1 MKARG
6 RLLKTNLAAAG
17 ACACAILGVVGCGSS
32 SSSSSAP
39 SSSSASTGT
48 STSAAAGA
56 PSTAQLAAEVA
67 GYKKGPVGQPIS
79 KWNPGPGP
87 KPTPGLLVDGMTCLQ
102 SVPAC
107 VRIADGY
114 KSAIKAIGWHGSVVD
129 GTAQQANQRSAMSSF
144 ITAHAK
150 GVLLGAIDPHGIADL
165 LGQFVAQGGKF
176 NMTAGIN
183 PGPFKGVTPE
193 IDITGTEFEGGKELG
208 RWVANDMH
216 QRAPFC

>member
-1 MKARG
+1 MRVRDTGGGRVRKQQQQQQFGSELEQRFDRNVDQCRG
-6 RLLKTNLAAAG
+6 G
-17 ACACAILGVVGCGSS
+17 
-32 SSSSSAP
+32 
-39 SSSSASTGT
+39 
-48 STSAAAGA
+48 
-56 PSTAQLAAEVA
+56 
-67 GYKKGPVGQPIS
+67 GPVDSPAGGGGGGIQKGTGWS
-79 KWNPGPGP
+79 TDFEMDPGPGP

-176 NMTAGIN
+176 NMTAGIDLVPSRGSRRRSTSAVPSLRAAKN
-183 PGPFKGVTPE
+183 SGDGLPT
-193 IDITGTEFEGGKELG
+193 ICT
-208 RWVANDMH
+208 R
-216 QRAPFC
+216 RAPFC